1 MKIILNVSQF
11 DDGNLT
17 VEANIFQKPLTS
29 LLTRGRLVS
38 RPCWGLAG
46 RFQNTHKICLRR
58 SKQKTHEHVCS
69 TQISAVKIDWCLTAR
84 NISEDPWEW
93 ADPGASAGPVPRSP
107 LRGSW
112 QADCW
117 ENSEWSYIQ
126 ACGWLTRQLI
136 YNRFPIIGQ
145 GFFFFSGW
153 IIHWNVL
160 QVSLRLL
167 TVVSEHCLLEKKA
180 LVLLP
185 LTSGCNFSD
194 SQSFL

>member
-93 ADPGASAGPVPRSP
+93 ADPGASAGPVPRSQ
-107 LRGSW
+107 LGGSW

-145 GFFFFSGW
+145 GFFFFFGVDHTLKRTASVTEAAHCGE
-153 IIHWNVL
+153 
-160 QVSLRLL
+160 RALL
-167 TVVSEHCLLEKKA
+167 TWEESAGVI
-180 LVLLP
+180 
-185 LTSGCNFSD
+185 TSHFW
-194 SQSFL
+194 L

>member
-69 TQISAVKIDWCLTAR
+69 TQISAMKIDWCLTAR
-84 NISEDPWEW
+84 NISEGPWEW
-93 ADPGASAGPVPRSP
+93 ADPGASAGPVPRSQ
-107 LRGSW
+107 LGGSW

-145 GFFFFSGW
+145 GFFFLIFFFFKRGGSYTETYCSVTEAAHCGE
-153 IIHWNVL
+153 
-160 QVSLRLL
+160 RALL
-167 TVVSEHCLLEKKA
+167 TAYLRRKR
-180 LVLLP
+180 
-185 LTSGCNFSD
+185 
-194 SQSFL
+194 